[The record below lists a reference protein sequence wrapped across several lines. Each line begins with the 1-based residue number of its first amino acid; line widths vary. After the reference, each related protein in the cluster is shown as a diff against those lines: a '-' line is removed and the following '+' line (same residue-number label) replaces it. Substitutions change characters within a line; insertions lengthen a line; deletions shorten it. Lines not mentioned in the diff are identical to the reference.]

1 MQDSPS
7 WRTRAILNLDAL
19 EHNIQVVRAKCNRS
33 NVMAVIKSD
42 AYGHGLAAVATHI
55 ADKVNG
61 FAVAT
66 MSEAIECREVQKH
79 KPIVLL
85 SQWWSGDQLMVLAEY
100 DIQPVV
106 HSLEQVR
113 LLEAYRGRPLSIWLK
128 VDTGMN
134 RLGICIEALARVKSR
149 LRALSSVASFG
160 IMSHL
165 ASADTIS
172 DPQTEEQVNRFST
185 LADTKSTPMS
195 LLNSAG
201 IVHRPEY
208 QFQWVRP
215 GLMLY
220 GSSPVT
226 EMSAQEL
233 GLQPVMALQA
243 RVISIKD
250 KMINAGERIGYGGRY
265 TTSRATKIGIVS
277 IGYGDGYPRT
287 IDNRAYVMIHGLKV
301 PLIGRISMDM
311 MTVDLTDSPQTRV
324 GDEVTLWGSSLA
336 VDEVA
341 RWASTTA
348 YELLCKV
355 TKRVP
360 RVRSI

>member
-1 MQDSPS
+1 MQDSTN
-7 WRTRAILNLDAL
+7 WRTRATLNLAAL
-19 EHNIQVVRAKCNRS
+19 EHNVQVVRGKCGQS
-33 NVMAVIKSD
+33 KLLAVIKSD
-42 AYGHGLAAVATHI
+42 AYGHGLATVTTHI
-55 ADKVNG
+55 ADKVDG

-66 MSEAIECREVQKH
+66 INEAIECREVQKH
-79 KPIVLL
+79 RPIVLL
-85 SQWWSGDQLMVLAEY
+85 SQWWAGDQLMVLAEH

-106 HSLEQVR
+106 HSLEQLR
-113 LLEAYRGRPLSIWLK
+113 LLEAYRGKPLSIWLK

-134 RLGICIEALARVKSR
+134 RLGISMDMLSKAKAE
-149 LRALSSVASFG
+149 LRTFSSVSSFG

-165 ASADTIS
+165 ASADTAS

-185 LADTKSTPMS
+185 LVDRVSTPMS

-201 IVHRPEY
+201 IIHRPEY

-226 EMSAQEL
+226 EMSAREL
-233 GLQPVMALQA
+233 GLQPVMELQA

-250 KMINAGERIGYGGRY
+250 KVINAGERVGYGGRF
-265 TTSRATKIGIVS
+265 TTSRGTKIGIVS
-277 IGYGDGYPRT
+277 IGYGDGYPRS

-324 GDEVTLWGSSLA
+324 GDEVILWGPSLA

-341 RWASTTA
+341 RWASTSA

-360 RVRSI
+360 RVTSI